1 VTAKNASAARTWE
14 LLGRGGSATTEQLAI
29 RPAKYSGL
37 ADPDGAEELGR
48 ALAER
53 IRALAP
59 AAIVIWEEPED
70 VVLGHVVGRE
80 LGLPVV
86 RAFDADGLVGHSA
99 GLPAAPKVVLVTDV
113 VRDGRVVRAAQ
124 ALAEQQGGALVGTAV
139 LIDTP
144 VLREAGTAA
153 GTIVALV
160 RAADEPVGAA

>member
-1 VTAKNASAARTWE
+1 MTAVDSVEARTWS
-14 LLGRGGSATTEQLAI
+14 LLGRGGSATDPKLAI

-48 ALAER
+48 ELANR
-53 IRALAP
+53 VRDLAP

-99 GLPAAPKVVLVTDV
+99 GLPDASPVVLVSDAI
-113 VRDGRVVRAAQ
+113 RDGRVVRAAQ
-124 ALAEQQGGALVGTAV
+124 ALAEQQGGRLIGTAV
-139 LIDTP
+139 LIETAP
-144 VLREAGTAA
+144 LRETGPAA
-153 GTIVALV
+153 GTVVALV
-160 RAADEPVGAA
+160 SAAEPEEAA

>member
-1 VTAKNASAARTWE
+1 VTATNSSATRTWE
-14 LLGRGGSATTEQLAI
+14 LLGRGGSATNEEQAI
-29 RPAKYSGL
+29 LPAKYSGL
-37 ADPDGAEELGR
+37 ADSDGAEELGR
-48 ALAER
+48 ELAGR
-53 IRALAP
+53 VRPLAP

-99 GLPAAPKVVLVTDV
+99 GLPADPRVVLVTDA

-124 ALAEQQGGALVGTAV
+124 ALAEQQGGALIGTAV
-139 LIDTP
+139 LIETP
-144 VLREAGTAA
+144 ALRESGTAA

-160 RAADEPVGAA
+160 RAADEPEGAA

>member
-1 VTAKNASAARTWE
+1 MTATNSVESRTWT
-14 LLGRGGSATTEQLAI
+14 LLGQGGSATDPMMAV

-37 ADPDGAEELGR
+37 ADPPGAEELGR
-48 ALAER
+48 ELAGR
-53 IRALAP
+53 IRDLAP

-99 GLPAAPKVVLVTDV
+99 GLPDAPRVVLVTDA

-124 ALAEQQGGALVGTAV
+124 ALAQQQGGGLIGTAV
-139 LIDTP
+139 LI
-144 VLREAGTAA
+144 GTAA
-153 GTIVALV
+153 LRETGSAAGEVVSLV
-160 RAADEPVGAA
+160 RAAEPEENA